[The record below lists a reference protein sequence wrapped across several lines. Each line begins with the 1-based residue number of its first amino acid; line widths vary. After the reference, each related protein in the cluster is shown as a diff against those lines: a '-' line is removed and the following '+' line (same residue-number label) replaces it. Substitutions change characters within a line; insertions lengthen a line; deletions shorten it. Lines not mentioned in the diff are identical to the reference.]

1 MKFLKSFTT
10 YQALLRDATNFN
22 LICIII
28 GSQLRSLRS
37 LKKCYAA
44 TRLLHGMNP
53 TWSGSLESP
62 KDKRMPRLS
71 RSLRVVAFPF
81 DE

>member
-1 MKFLKSFTT
+1 MIKFLKSFTT
-10 YQALLRDATNFN
+10 YQALLRVVKRFN

-28 GSQLRSLRS
+28 GSQLLRS
-37 LKKCYAA
+37 LKKFYAA